1 MPMFVQ
7 RIHVSLLAM
16 MIACCGLLLAQ
27 STSAPANSGGS
38 GATKIAPADQTFL
51 RKAAQGGTAE
61 VELGKV
67 AQQNG
72 GSDQVKQFGE
82 RMVADHTTVNDTLKQ
97 LAASKGVSVP
107 AQPDSADQREK
118 ARLQKLKGAQF
129 DRAYFDYM
137 VRDHQKDVS
146 EFRKEANSAKDPDVK
161 AFAQQTLPT
170 LEEHLKMAQQAQKN
184 LKASS
189 GASGTST
196 SASSY

>member
-16 MIACCGLLLAQ
+16 MIACSGLLLAQ
-27 STSAPANSGGS
+27 SAATQANSGGS
-38 GATKIAPADQTFL
+38 GATKVDPADQTFL

-67 AQQNG
+67 ARQNG
-72 GSDQVKQFGE
+72 GSDQVKQFGQ
-82 RMVADHTTVNDTLKQ
+82 RMVADHTAANDTLKQ
-97 LAASKGVSVP
+97 LAARKGVSVP
-107 AQPDSADQREK
+107 AQPDPADQREK

-129 DRAYFDYM
+129 DRAYIDYM

-184 LKASS
+184 LRARSGSS
-189 GASGTST
+189 ATST